1 MNRKKYLKKRN
12 KLINKIEKMSEK
24 GYIRNVEYR
33 YDAYN
38 HIYAIVI
45 KLPEGI

>member
-12 KLINKIEKMSEK
+12 KLINKIEKLSKK

-33 YDAYN
+33 YNNYN
-38 HIYAIVI
+38 HIYSIVI
-45 KLPEGI
+45 KLPEDV